1 MNRKK
6 KIIKILL
13 AVNAVLLCCVF
24 LLLTGIIRDIPNG
37 MTEAV
42 RDALGRDVE
51 LVNRENGI
59 YTYKTA
65 VSVPTG
71 GSVSFQ
77 AIDDEGLRT
86 NYTQQMFRYIG
97 EAYFQADEIYWE
109 GAEVWG
115 LPAWK
120 LTVVYPAQAGQ
131 SIQDFCEYIG
141 EFADL
146 CMKSDAFTRNGH
158 MVNAF
163 PAIRIQLEESGSVWE
178 FSYNCY
184 SYPGY
189 TREAFEEELYD
200 FVSRKAA
207 ETDPEVLASRIEKEH
222 LEWLEKSRRYIEE
235 HLDDY
240 LSREADMVFE
250 LEDGR
255 EYRMIVTDYIM
266 GDCFYILL
274 GVEADGTD
282 VFLLNPDPFNQD
294 MGYVQW
300 MIFVDE
306 ELGFAC
312 LSGDALESGDLYRT
326 VDGGESFENIEWPQ
340 VEGTMEDG
348 TVIYPF
354 DFAEELYEKD
364 GKLYLIVN
372 QGITKSY
379 QNQAGISPKAL
390 FVSEDRGESWS
401 FVEEIA

>member
-1 MNRKK
+1 
-6 KIIKILL
+6 
-13 AVNAVLLCCVF
+13 
-24 LLLTGIIRDIPNG
+24 
-37 MTEAV
+37 
-42 RDALGRDVE
+42 
-51 LVNRENGI
+51 
-59 YTYKTA
+59 
-65 VSVPTG
+65 
-71 GSVSFQ
+71 
-77 AIDDEGLRT
+77 
-86 NYTQQMFRYIG
+86 
-97 EAYFQADEIYWE
+97 
-109 GAEVWG
+109 
-115 LPAWK
+115 
-120 LTVVYPAQAGQ
+120 
-131 SIQDFCEYIG
+131 
-141 EFADL
+141 
-146 CMKSDAFTRNGH
+146 
-158 MVNAF
+158 
-163 PAIRIQLEESGSVWE
+163 
-178 FSYNCY
+178 
-184 SYPGY
+184 
-189 TREAFEEELYD
+189 
-200 FVSRKAA
+200 
-207 ETDPEVLASRIEKEH
+207 
-222 LEWLEKSRRYIEE
+222 
-235 HLDDY
+235 
-240 LSREADMVFE
+240 MVFE

-312 LSGDALESGDLYRT
+312 LSGDLYRT